1 MPHAIED
8 VQDTY
13 VHSKL
18 PHSASYIPRSHHE
31 AMKSSN
37 CGKWHAGMEDE
48 LQKLFN
54 MDVWELVDLPSG
66 ICAIANKWIYSMKD
80 STKGLAA
87 TSREKA
93 RLVACGERQ
102 IYGVDYDK
110 TYTPFINLVSLRIML
125 TIPAIQ
131 DLDLKH

>member
-8 VQDTY
+8 VQDTH

-18 PHSASYIPRSHHE
+18 PYSASYIPHSHHE

-37 CGKWHAGMEDE
+37 WGKWHTGIEDE
-48 LQKLFN
+48 LQKLFTL
-54 MDVWELVDLPSG
+54 DVWELVDLPSG

-80 STKGLAA
+80 SAKGQAA

-93 RLVACGERQ
+93 RLVACGESQ

>member
-1 MPHAIED
+1 
-8 VQDTY
+8 
-13 VHSKL
+13 
-18 PHSASYIPRSHHE
+18 
-31 AMKSSN
+31 
-37 CGKWHAGMEDE
+37 MEDE